1 MGKVGSKYD
10 NQIILNIIMAQKSQ
24 KNIKKNTKKKTKIVE
39 AGRIYITATFNNTL
53 VTVTDEKGNTIVISS
68 CGMHGFAGTRKSTP
82 YAGTV
87 TMEAAL
93 QRAIGENGLR
103 RVDIYV
109 KGIGPGRE
117 SSLRAVRGSDLE
129 VGRIID
135 ITPIPHNGVRP
146 PKLRRV

>member
-1 MGKVGSKYD
+1 
-10 NQIILNIIMAQKSQ
+10 MAP
-24 KNIKKNTKKKTKIVE
+24 IKKTRTPRNVE
-39 AGRIYITATFNNTL
+39 NGKIYITATFNNTL
-53 VTVTDEKGNTIVISS
+53 VTVTDEKGATIVVSS

-93 QRAIGENGLR
+93 KKATEEYGLR
-103 RVDIYV
+103 KADIFV

-117 SSLRAVRGSDLE
+117 ASLRAIRGSMVD
-129 VGRIID
+129 VGKIVD

-146 PKLRRV
+146 PKVRRV